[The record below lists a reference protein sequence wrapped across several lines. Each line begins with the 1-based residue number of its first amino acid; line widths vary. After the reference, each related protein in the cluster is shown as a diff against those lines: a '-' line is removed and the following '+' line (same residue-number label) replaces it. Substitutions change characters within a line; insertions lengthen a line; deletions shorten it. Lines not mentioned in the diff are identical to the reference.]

1 MHKFAFLK
9 TWPCSKNI
17 YERGHV
23 LRYAKF
29 CIQRQIK
36 NFTRNDFPKLLFLC
50 TATYGSC
57 PATISAPAQKNM
69 PLPIEITAPA
79 HLHYCPYLLAVYL
92 LSSGMHCVKT
102 GARKT
107 FYWKPG
113 VKRCHQTS
121 FFAICRHQKVFLIQ
135 NSKSTSKIVSS
146 KGLCADFL
154 LDWECFFVWKLWKK
168 LCQSA
173 LVFSRVLRDS
183 MTRYFCRSVGLSIC
197 WLVTISFFL

>member
-1 MHKFAFLK
+1 
-9 TWPCSKNI
+9 
-17 YERGHV
+17 
-23 LRYAKF
+23 
-29 CIQRQIK
+29 
-36 NFTRNDFPKLLFLC
+36 
-50 TATYGSC
+50 
-57 PATISAPAQKNM
+57 M

-102 GARKT
+102 GAQKT

-121 FFAICRHQKVFLIQ
+121 FFAICRHQKGFLIQ

-146 KGLCADFL
+146 KVLCADFL

-183 MTRYFCRSVGLSIC
+183 DPLFLSVGWSVHL
-197 WLVTISFFL
+197 LVGHHLFCFFKYCHSKAIISHSKSS

>member
-1 MHKFAFLK
+1 MVEG
-9 TWPCSKNI
+9 N
-17 YERGHV
+17 
-23 LRYAKF
+23 AKWKIGWYT
-29 CIQRQIK
+29 CD
-36 NFTRNDFPKLLFLC
+36 NFWAL
-50 TATYGSC
+50 YGSC

-135 NSKSTSKIVSS
+135 NSKSTSKIVTS
-146 KGLCADFL
+146 KVLCADFL

-183 MTRYFCRSVGLSIC
+183 MTCYFCRSVGLSIC
-197 WLVTISFFL
+197 WLVTISFFCKYCYSKAIISHSKSS